1 MKTKKLRKQLRK
13 RLNSPYLTMEERLW
27 VQLELARL
35 SWKS

>member
-13 RLNSPYLTMEERLW
+13 RLQSNYLTMEERLW
-27 VQLELARL
+27 VQLELSRL